1 MTAAINLVLGAVPG
15 GAELLHCGYQV
26 RRGAGR
32 ASGSIDCWLMPRHSL
47 VTQSR
52 ASQTRVLRPRPRTLA
67 SARTVRLRP
76 ARLPTAS
83 PPPSCLLRP
92 QSRATHSTAARQPSR
107 VPTRVPS
114 SPDHTLASSPASRAP
129 TPTPTTIR
137 DQLLVRKQEEFV
149 DVAPAQV
156 VFRARPP
163 GREVK
168 GMTGPSLEEAAG
180 APPPLARAVQGD

>member
-67 SARTVRLRP
+67 SARTVRLSETREQPAQTTLVSAQTTVPSYPFHSRASALSHANPSPEQPKPHPRIFPCIARTNPNPYYYPRP
-76 ARLPTAS
+76 A
-83 PPPSCLLRP
+83 
-92 QSRATHSTAARQPSR
+92 
-107 VPTRVPS
+107 
-114 SPDHTLASSPASRAP
+114 
-129 TPTPTTIR
+129 
-137 DQLLVRKQEEFV
+137 
-149 DVAPAQV
+149 
-156 VFRARPP
+156 P
-163 GREVK
+163 G
-168 GMTGPSLEEAAG
+168 EEAG
-180 APPPLARAVQGD
+180 GVC